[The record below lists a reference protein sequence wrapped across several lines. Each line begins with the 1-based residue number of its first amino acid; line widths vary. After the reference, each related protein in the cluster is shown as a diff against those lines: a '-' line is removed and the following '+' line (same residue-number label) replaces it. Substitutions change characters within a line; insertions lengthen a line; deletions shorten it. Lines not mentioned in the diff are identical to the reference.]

1 MSAKWESVG
10 NVSYSQGTLVCPCLV
25 WLLNHFEEFDKFSGR
40 WSFQAPEKAEWIEVL
55 LKGKVKKSQKKKKP
69 RNVSFAFT
77 RIADI
82 CQYLQLPAVVYFFQA
97 GVKIPSTKES
107 TEET

>member
-1 MSAKWESVG
+1 M
-10 NVSYSQGTLVCPCLV
+10 
-25 WLLNHFEEFDKFSGR
+25 
-40 WSFQAPEKAEWIEVL
+40 L

-82 CQYLQLPAVVYFFQA
+82 CQYLQLPGVVYFFQA
-97 GVKIPSTKES
+97 GVKIPSTQES
-107 TEET
+107 TELNNNALKLIEMNGLIRAGGWFQ